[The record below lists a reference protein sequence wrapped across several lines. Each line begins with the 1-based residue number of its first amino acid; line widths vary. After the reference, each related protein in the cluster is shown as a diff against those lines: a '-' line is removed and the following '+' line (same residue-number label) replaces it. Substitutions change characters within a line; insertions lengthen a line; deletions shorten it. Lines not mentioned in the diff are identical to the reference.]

1 MGKAEEH
8 VEGYLRRR
16 VEAAGGTCPKWVAPG
31 KVGVPDRIVVL
42 LGRVVFVET
51 KAPGGKPRPIQLAR
65 HRELRAAGADV
76 RVIDTRDQ
84 VDDLIRELTTVPE
97 EGARAA

>member
-16 VEAAGGTCPKWVAPG
+16 VEAAGGMCPKWVAPG
-31 KVGVPDRIVVL
+31 KTGVPDRIVIL
-42 LGRVVFVET
+42 DGHVVFIET
-51 KAPGGKPRPIQLAR
+51 KAPGGSPSAIQRVR

-76 RVIDTRDQ
+76 RVIDSREQ
-84 VDDLIRELTTVPE
+84 VDALLTELTPIP
-97 EGARAA
+97 AAHAA